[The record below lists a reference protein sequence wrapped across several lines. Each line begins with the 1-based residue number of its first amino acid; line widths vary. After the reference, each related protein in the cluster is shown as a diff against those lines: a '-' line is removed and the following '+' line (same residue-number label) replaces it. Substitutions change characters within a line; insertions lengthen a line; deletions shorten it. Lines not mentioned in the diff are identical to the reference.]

1 MRHIETIED
10 IMSNGV
16 HFFLQ
21 VDMAML
27 HSHLYEHSLQGVAA
41 TISLANLLIATL
53 RYNERLTGKTSVSLI

>member
-1 MRHIETIED
+1 MVSSIVSMWF
-10 IMSNGV
+10 MSNEMV
-16 HFFLQ
+16 STLFVQ

-53 RYNERLTGKTSVSLI
+53 RYNERLTGKT

>member
-1 MRHIETIED
+1 MV
-10 IMSNGV
+10 SS
-16 HFFLQ
+16 FSLQ

-53 RYNERLTGKTSVSLI
+53 RYNERLTGKT

>member
-53 RYNERLTGKTSVSLI
+53 RYNERLTGKTLV